1 MGGDEIERAYD
12 EVPYP
17 GSSYTSTH
25 PDRMAVLATLLG
37 LEPAPV
43 ERCRVLELGC
53 AAGANLL
60 PMAAELPESEF
71 TGIDLSAG
79 QIEEGRR
86 TIEALGLTNVRLE
99 HLDLMDL
106 GAEFGQFDYIVAH
119 GVYSWVP
126 EPVRERLLE
135 ICRRNLAPGGVAFV
149 SYNTYPGWLMLRGV
163 REVMLHHTRD
173 IDDPRERSDEARKL
187 VRFLGEAAVPESGPF
202 GAFLTSYTERL
213 DDQWSLTDQDGG
225 ALLRH
230 DELAEVNEPFWFHE
244 FAAAAGRHG
253 LQYLIEADLP
263 SVTPSRLDPEH
274 VEVLRATARGD
285 LVELEQ
291 YLDLL
296 YHRTFRQ
303 TLIVHAEAEI
313 VREPGDAPALLARFH
328 VASQAAPE
336 DPEDDPRAVTSAR
349 FKTPDSA
356 VLTTDHPVSKAAM
369 AILGERYPLS
379 LPFEALLREAADRT
393 YGPSEEGAAN
403 LERDAGV
410 LAANLLRGYSTSI
423 QLVELHPRPPGF
435 VTAVAERPLAPAL
448 PRHVVTGGGRLVT
461 NLRHERTAL
470 DALSAELL
478 PLLDGTNDRAALL
491 AHLEGLAA
499 SGALAVEQ
507 EGETVTEPAELR
519 AMLEERLDA
528 SLGWLARAALLTG

>member
-37 LEPAPV
+37 LTPAPV
-43 ERCRVLELGC
+43 DRCRVLELGC

-60 PMAAELPESEF
+60 PMAAELTESEF

-106 GAEFGQFDYIVAH
+106 GADFGQFDYIVAH
-119 GVYSWVP
+119 GLYSWVP

-135 ICRRNLAPGGVAFV
+135 VCRRNLAPGGVAFV

-202 GAFLTSYTERL
+202 GAFLTSYGERL

-274 VEVLRATARGD
+274 VEVLRATAGGD
-285 LVELEQ
+285 LIRIQNLRFTIDDPSALEDEARVAAMEEAKSKGETLAAVAGVSLGAPRSISESGGFSPIRFDNILALGAAEFAADVGTRIETGELE
-291 YLDLL
+291 
-296 YHRTFRQ
+296 
-303 TLIVHAEAEI
+303 
-313 VREPGDAPALLARFH
+313 VR
-328 VASQAAPE
+328 VQ
-336 DPEDDPRAVTSAR
+336 V
-349 FKTPDSA
+349 
-356 VLTTDHPVSKAAM
+356 
-369 AILGERYPLS
+369 
-379 LPFEALLREAADRT
+379 
-393 YGPSEEGAAN
+393 
-403 LERDAGV
+403 
-410 LAANLLRGYSTSI
+410 
-423 QLVELHPRPPGF
+423 Q
-435 VTAVAERPLAPAL
+435 
-448 PRHVVTGGGRLVT
+448 VVY
-461 NLRHERTAL
+461 A
-470 DALSAELL
+470 
-478 PLLDGTNDRAALL
+478 
-491 AHLEGLAA
+491 
-499 SGALAVEQ
+499 
-507 EGETVTEPAELR
+507 
-519 AMLEERLDA
+519 LEE
-528 SLGWLARAALLTG
+528 